1 MIETP
6 QIITT
11 TPAHTAL
18 IHLQVSMAEMM
29 QQFGPNV
36 GELIAAVLA
45 QGAKPAGPVFAH
57 HLHMD
62 PNCTGIPERFD
73 FELSVPVSAP
83 VTASGRMK
91 PGTMPAVRAA
101 RTAYYGPYEGLSDAW
116 GEFMGWIKAQ
126 QLAPAEDLYE
136 CYVTGPQTSEDSYT
150 WRTEFIRP
158 LLD

>member
-6 QIITT
+6 QIVTT
-11 TPAHTAL
+11 KSSDTAL
-18 IHLQVSMAEMM
+18 IHLQISMSEMM
-29 QQFGPNV
+29 QQFGPTV

-45 QGAKPAGPVFAH
+45 QGVTPAGPVFAH

-62 PNCTGIPERFD
+62 PNSTGVPEHFD

-83 VTASGRMK
+83 VAASGRMK

-101 RTAYYGPYEGLSDAW
+101 RTTYHGPYEGLPAAW
-116 GEFMGWIKAQ
+116 GEFMEWINAQ
-126 QLAPAEDLYE
+126 GHKPAEDLYE
-136 CYVTGPQTSEDSYT
+136 CYVVGPETSEDSST

>member
-11 TPAHTAL
+11 TSSDTAL
-18 IHLQVSMAEMM
+18 IHLRVSMAEMM
-29 QQFGPNV
+29 QQFGPTV

-45 QGAKPAGPVFAH
+45 QGSTPAGPVFAH

-62 PNCTGIPERFD
+62 PNSTDMPENFD

-83 VTASGRMK
+83 VAASGRMK

-101 RTAYYGPYEGLSDAW
+101 RTSYYGPYEGLPEAW
-116 GEFMGWIKAQ
+116 GEFMAWIRAQ
-126 QLAPAEDLYE
+126 GLKPAEDLYE
-136 CYVTGPQTSEDSYT
+136 CYATGPQTSADSST
-150 WRTEFIRP
+150 WRTDFIRP
-158 LLD
+158 LME